1 MLSEEEKDILALFGV
16 PGIGA
21 KNHARLLAWFGS
33 VPAVFAASK
42 SELMEVD
49 GIGEVLAGN
58 ILKHDRDAFVKD
70 QLRLMEKCGAVM
82 LIHSSPEYPKLLLA
96 FKSAPPVL
104 FVRGD
109 LSALTEKS
117 VAFVGTRKPSEYGIR
132 MARKLAGDVA
142 SAGYCIV
149 SGMAAGIDAVSHHEA
164 IQRGGKTVAVFGC
177 GVDVIYPSSN
187 RGLAEKIV
195 KSGCLLSHFKMGESG
210 LTGNFPARNAVIA
223 GMSLGVVVVEA
234 PVKSGAL
241 ITAELAM
248 KASRKL
254 FTVPGNA
261 DSPKSEGANNLTG
274 NGALA
279 VLKAEDI
286 LRALGDN
293 SVLPH
298 SVSSMVNPID
308 KIPSYSI
315 SVKPVERPLPE
326 GLSGD
331 IIRILR
337 EGSCQIEVLCLKI
350 GKPVHQVLTELT
362 VLEMDGLI
370 KQKPGKIFEI
380 V

>member
-21 KNHARLLAWFGS
+21 KNHAKLLAWFGS
-33 VPAVFAASK
+33 PAAVFEASK
-42 SELMEVD
+42 SDLMEVD

-58 ILKHDRDAFVKD
+58 ILRHDRDTFVKD
-70 QLRLMEKCGAVM
+70 QIRLMQKCGAIM
-82 LIHSSPEYPKLLLA
+82 LTHSSPEYPKLLLA

-109 LSALTEKS
+109 ISSITEKS

-132 MARKLAGDVA
+132 MARKLAGDIA

-177 GVDVIYPSSN
+177 GVDVIYPASN
-187 RGLAEKIV
+187 KGLSESIV

-210 LTGNFPARNAVIA
+210 MTGNFPARNAVIA

-234 PVKSGAL
+234 PMKSGAL
-241 ITAELAM
+241 ITAELAL

-261 DSPKSEGANNLTG
+261 DSPKSEGTNNLAG
-274 NGALA
+274 NGAIP
-279 VLKAEDI
+279 VIKAEDI
-286 LRALGDN
+286 LKALGDN
-293 SVLPH
+293 SYI
-298 SVSSMVNPID
+298 PISH
-308 KIPSYSI
+308 IPSPSSNSTREQI
-315 SVKPVERPLPE
+315 KPVERPLPE
-326 GLSGD
+326 GLTGD
-331 IIRILR
+331 IMRVLR
-337 EGSCQIEVLCLKI
+337 EGSCQIEVLCSKL
-350 GKPVHQVLTELT
+350 GKPVHEILTELT

-370 KQKPGKIFEI
+370 RQKPGKVFEI
-380 V
+380 A